1 MDIDVF
7 IKLFDWFFDYT
18 IIFVNSGTLTLA
30 NILAK
35 KNHYQPLIETRHQQI
50 LNEIL
55 FPFLKWVYYYFRKR
69 IRGIT
74 RPD

>member
-1 MDIDVF
+1 MGITTL
-7 IKLFDWFFDYT
+7 IKLFDWFFDHA
-18 IIFVNSGTLTLA
+18 IIFINSGTLALA
-30 NILAK
+30 IILAK
-35 KNHYQPLIETRHQQI
+35 KNHYQPLIETRYQQI

-69 IRGIT
+69 IKGIT